1 VRHLLDLGHQRV
13 AFVGGG
19 RGLRQHV
26 ERAQGAREAIIAAGL
41 DPTTGLVEINQE
53 GLGIHD
59 GVLAAERLLEGT
71 LPTGIFCGNDMM
83 AFGVYRGLTRAGV
96 KIPDDVALV
105 GYDDIDFAA
114 DWIVPLT
121 SVRQPTDELGY
132 LAAKLLLEHSAG
144 DPAHVHRQVVLQPEL
159 IVRNSSTH

>member
-1 VRHLLDLGHQRV
+1 MEV
-13 AFVGGG
+13 
-19 RGLRQHV
+19 
-26 ERAQGAREAIIAAGL
+26 
-41 DPTTGLVEINQE
+41 NQE
-53 GLGIHD
+53 GLGIQD
-59 GVLAAERLLEGT
+59 GVLAAERLLTGR

-83 AFGVYRGLTRAGV
+83 AFGVYRGLNRAGV
-96 KIPDDVALV
+96 KVPDDVALV

-144 DPAHVHRQVVLQPEL
+144 DPAHVHRQIVLQPEL